1 MKVQVTLFVAGQVF
15 NEIVRAVDYQEAE
28 KVALTRNP
36 NARVIRT
43 SSI

>member
-1 MKVQVTLFVAGQVF
+1 VKVQVTLFVAGQVF

-28 KVALTRNP
+28 KVALARNP

>member
-1 MKVQVTLFVAGQVF
+1 MKIQVTLFVAGQVF

-28 KVALTRNP
+28 KVALARNP